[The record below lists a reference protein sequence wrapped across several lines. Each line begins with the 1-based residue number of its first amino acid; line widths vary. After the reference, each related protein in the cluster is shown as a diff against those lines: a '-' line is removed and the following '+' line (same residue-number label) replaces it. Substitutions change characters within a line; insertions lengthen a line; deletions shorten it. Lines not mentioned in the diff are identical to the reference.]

1 MKPANLY
8 HTASAAQAAALTRSL
23 LTTRDRNQM
32 ARTIAAIL
40 CHLGDLD
47 KALRDAPTL
56 VHTAEKY
63 DELLGLIIETGV
75 QIPDPEVPLQLEEA
89 QP

>member
-8 HTASAAQAAALTRSL
+8 HTAAAAQAASLTRSL
-23 LTTRDRNQM
+23 LTTRDRNQV
-32 ARTIAAIL
+32 ARTISGIL
-40 CHLGDLD
+40 CLIGDMD
-47 KALRDAPTL
+47 KALRDAPRL

-75 QIPDPEVPLQLEEA
+75 QVANPNVLLTLEDES
-89 QP
+89 